1 MTGARVFV
9 AVLFFFLGASFLAS
23 TGLLISE
30 FRDADW
36 ELMVIA
42 HSHLF
47 IFFPVFGILALAA
60 YYLPAVVFTD
70 LYWRHLPYGKLRYLL
85 GLVVVAVLSVVVSR
99 LLDTE
104 PRSVWE
110 AAPSAL
116 FADKGEPS
124 GCGGSTQCRRVP
136 VLKALT
142 ELRKFGEGRLGM
154 SKFARSCKVDPL
166 MEPPEE
172 MAKERYCFAAGAK
185 LSGSAC
191 CQAQGLMRAEMT
203 RLQQTRRS
211 LSGIYDQMIFLPLK
225 VFFILVVVLIAAL
238 LAKWRARI
246 DEYYRELVPPIER
259 GVLIGA
265 FAMLFWPIMDY
276 GYQQT
281 ANVLFGRFETLQ
293 LRYSLVIV
301 PWAVCLLFYFLRRFG
316 QQGQMIGQIAGVVTA
331 AVAVLRYE
339 DLNDW
344 AVRLLGVGTSWYI
357 IVVLVVLAVAGFIGL
372 VRPIRG
378 TKGPLDPS
386 FTSNGRPQVQ

>member
-9 AVLFFFLGASFLAS
+9 AVLFIILGASFLAS

-36 ELMVIA
+36 PAMVIA

-47 IFFPVFGILALAA
+47 LFFPIFGILALAA

-70 LYWRHLPYGKLRYLL
+70 LYWRHVPYGKLRYLV
-85 GLVVVAVLSVVVSR
+85 GTVVVAVLAVVVAR

-116 FADKGEPS
+116 LADKGEPR
-124 GCGGSTQCRRVP
+124 GCGGGAQCRRAP
-136 VLKALT
+136 VLQALG
-142 ELRKFGEGRLGM
+142 ELRKLGEGRLGL
-154 SKFARSCKVDPL
+154 SKFARSCMVDPL
-166 MEPPEE
+166 VEQPDD

-185 LSGSAC
+185 LSGTAC
-191 CQAQGLMRAEMT
+191 CQAQGLMRTEMT
-203 RLQQTRRS
+203 NLQRSQRS

-225 VFFILVVVLIAAL
+225 VFFILVVVVIAAL
-238 LAKWRARI
+238 LARWRSSI
-246 DEYYRELVPPIER
+246 DKYYGDLVPSIER

-281 ANVLFGRFETLQ
+281 ANVLFGRFQGLQ

-301 PWAVCLLFYFLRRFG
+301 PWALFLLFYFLRRFG
-316 QQGQMIGQIAGVVTA
+316 QQGQMIGQIAGCVTA

-344 AVRLLGVGTSWYI
+344 AVRLLGVGTNWYI
-357 IVVLVVLAVAGFIGL
+357 IAVLVILAFAGFIGL
-372 VRPIRG
+372 VRPMRG

-386 FTSNGRPQVQ
+386 FTSS